1 MKSTVIFILFSSLL
15 IFNLGVTFGQVENDQ
30 QLTDISDK
38 IESKQLELDSDKEVS
53 GEKLVEL
60 KEYISYLEELLK
72 NNQVNYNEN
81 ELGQGLVIQ
90 EELKS
95 KLALLKFKVEAKE
108 KEVKAEQEKNKYLTY
123 IIVFLALFLI
133 PTILAIIFFIHNKK
147 TKKSNVVLDDQNT
160 KLTKAYNNI
169 QSSIKYAE
177 RIQKS
182 VLVKPEVINEYF
194 KESFILWKPKD
205 IVSGDFYYFTEAGN
219 KLIIT
224 AVDCTG
230 HGVPGAFMTIMGNS
244 FLNEIII
251 EHGVT
256 QPAAILTELHTK
268 IQESLSKG
276 DQQADDGM
284 DIALACIDKDKKTI
298 AFAGANNPMFYI
310 GNNELHVV
318 NANRGGLGG
327 TKVYK
332 EIKYDNNEI
341 DISDVDTFYL
351 FSDGF
356 HDQFG
361 GEEDRKFMKKRFKQ
375 LLLDNQKKTLAQQH
389 DILEKEINL
398 WQGEVEQT
406 DDILVIGVKL

>member
-1 MKSTVIFILFSSLL
+1 
-15 IFNLGVTFGQVENDQ
+15 
-30 QLTDISDK
+30 
-38 IESKQLELDSDKEVS
+38 
-53 GEKLVEL
+53 
-60 KEYISYLEELLK
+60 
-72 NNQVNYNEN
+72 
-81 ELGQGLVIQ
+81 
-90 EELKS
+90 
-95 KLALLKFKVEAKE
+95 
-108 KEVKAEQEKNKYLTY
+108 
-123 IIVFLALFLI
+123 
-133 PTILAIIFFIHNKK
+133 
-147 TKKSNVVLDDQNT
+147 
-160 KLTKAYNNI
+160 
-169 QSSIKYAE
+169 
-177 RIQKS
+177 
-182 VLVKPEVINEYF
+182 
-194 KESFILWKPKD
+194 
-205 IVSGDFYYFTEAGN
+205 
-219 KLIIT
+219 
-224 AVDCTG
+224 
-230 HGVPGAFMTIMGNS
+230 
-244 FLNEIII
+244 
-251 EHGVT
+251 
-256 QPAAILTELHTK
+256 
-268 IQESLSKG
+268 
-276 DQQADDGM
+276 M